1 MECLF
6 VAAPYLIRACLIAA
20 VLVHLGCASTQ
31 GPRDQYAST
40 PKQLPPSLPPGV
52 HAASPI
58 APHIRGAGIEMIVVT
73 LDASAPDI
81 HEAIVAAG
89 GQRDTTTAE
98 WARGLEVITLD
109 SAVLDPLLR
118 SLHPSSTPRVTWLG
132 IPVRWSTAIKTSGCA
147 LHVRGWPLSMESGE
161 AAVVDV
167 RLDMPDGCRRERLLL
182 PNQALLMVPG
192 GPQFPLPMGAQVT
205 PGPVSGL
212 MVGSGVTVVAFRP
225 RFHKSGDG

>member
-1 MECLF
+1 MECLS
-6 VAAPYLIRACLIAA
+6 VNGSCLIRVCMIAA
-20 VLVHLGCASTQ
+20 ALVQLGCASAQ
-31 GPRDQYAST
+31 GSRGQQAQT
-40 PKQLPPSLPPGV
+40 PQQRFAARPPGV
-52 HAASPI
+52 HLASPI
-58 APHIRGAGIEMIVVT
+58 APHIRGAGVEMIVVT
-73 LDASAPDI
+73 LDASTADI

-109 SAVLDPLLR
+109 STVLDSLLR

-132 IPVRWSTAIKTSGCA
+132 IPVRWATAMQTSECG

-182 PNQALLMVPG
+182 PVQALLMVPG
-192 GPQFPLPMGAQVT
+192 GAQFPLPMGAQVM
-205 PGPVSGL
+205 PGPVSSL
-212 MVGSGVTVVAFRP
+212 MVGSGVTVVGFRP